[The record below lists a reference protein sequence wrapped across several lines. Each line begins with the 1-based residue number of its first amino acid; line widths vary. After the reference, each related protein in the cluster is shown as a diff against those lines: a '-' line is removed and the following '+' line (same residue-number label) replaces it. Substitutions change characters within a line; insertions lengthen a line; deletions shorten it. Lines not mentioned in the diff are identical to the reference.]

1 MRHVTCLALAALIS
15 AAGLMTAACSDD
27 SSPITPTPTT
37 TRPTA
42 RTLQSVRIE
51 TPEDLET
58 TRLTVGQT
66 VQLTACAAYSDQTD
80 DCAVGD
86 AGTWTSSEPGI
97 ATINTSGLVTGVAS
111 GTTTI
116 TFSFEARQTTLTLT
130 VNAAAPHAVALEIDG
145 PDSLQANETV
155 HFRAHLRLSDGSRR
169 ENVSAVWTSS
179 NTTVATV
186 DDAGRVTGQQPG
198 QFDLR
203 STAEEVTGRRI
214 GITVTEPRQ
223 LEGIDWRC
231 DRREAQKGERVLC
244 HATAHYSTAPRE
256 MNITAEL
263 TGNTVRA
270 SNRNVLRP
278 DEYRDDLNGQ
288 PFVVDAVGAGEAA
301 TWVVYQNAESSRW
314 SVRVTDPT
322 TTRWR
327 GIRVAPEA
335 GRSGYQ
341 RPSWNVADTEIH
353 RRDGSPACTA
363 YTQTPITNVGPGDG
377 LDREH
382 IVALAEAWDSRPSGF
397 SQSALRRIAEDH
409 DNLTLATASVNRSKS
424 DRDAAEWRPEHNGAW
439 MAHRIVE
446 VKRKYDLSVNPAERD
461 WLERLL
467 GSGPDR
473 ITCGSTPPTAHHPPI
488 REYRNCTA
496 LREAGWNRGVNRNG
510 GTYRTEWDDAERQ
523 TYELNTTRDRDKDG
537 HACE

>member
-1 MRHVTCLALAALIS
+1 MQHATGLVLAVLVS

-27 SSPITPTPTT
+27 SSPTAPTPTT
-37 TRPTA
+37 TRPTD

-51 TPEDLET
+51 TPEDFET
-58 TRLTVGQT
+58 DGLTVGQT

-80 DCAVGD
+80 DCAVGH

-97 ATINTSGLVTGVAS
+97 ATIDTSGFVTGVAS

-116 TFSFEARQTTLTLT
+116 TFSFEARQATLTLT
-130 VNAAAPHAVALEIDG
+130 VSAATPHAVALDIDG
-145 PDSLQANETV
+145 PDSLRANETV
-155 HFRAHLRLSDGSRR
+155 QFRAHLRLSDDSRR
-169 ENVSAVWTSS
+169 EAVSAAWTSS
-179 NTTVATV
+179 DTTVATV

-198 QFDLR
+198 RFDLR
-203 STAEEVTGRRI
+203 ATAEDVTGRRT
-214 GITVTEPRQ
+214 GVTVTEPRR

-231 DRREAQKGERVLC
+231 VRREAQKDERVSC

-256 MNITAEL
+256 VNITAEL
-263 TGNTVRA
+263 TSNTVRT

-278 DEYRDDLNGQ
+278 DAYRDGLDGQ

-301 TWVVYQNAESSRW
+301 TWVIYQNAESSRW
-314 SVRVTDPT
+314 SVRVTEPT

-335 GRSGYQ
+335 GRAGYQ
-341 RPSWNVADTEIH
+341 RPSWNVADTQIH

-382 IVALAEAWDSRPSGF
+382 IVALAEAWDSRAPGF
-397 SQSALRRIAEDH
+397 SQSELRRVAEDH
-409 DNLTLATASVNRSKS
+409 DNLTLATVSVNRSKS

-446 VKRKYDLSVNPAERD
+446 VKRRYDLSVDPAERD

-473 ITCGSTPPTAHHPPI
+473 IVCGTTPAPANHPPI

-496 LREAGWNRGVNRNG
+496 MREAGWNRGVNRNG
-510 GTYRTEWDDAERQ
+510 GTYRMEWDDAERQ
-523 TYELNTTRDRDKDG
+523 TYELNTARDRDEDG